1 MSRRPTYKPWLN
13 RSKLSRRRMMVMT
26 GTAGL
31 GAAGLA
37 LVGCGDD
44 DDEAISQAIAQVIE
58 EQAEQAQAA
67 AQVTEEEQVAQ
78 VEQAAEEMEQAAEEA
93 GVDIEQDLIVAQNNL
108 FVSQDQDFSNIHE
121 TQEANVAI
129 NNVLIRNPI
138 IEKQTAGGRSYFSQD
153 STGPWEPMLATDF
166 TLSEDG
172 LVYEFTLREGVVSY
186 NGNELTADDVV
197 FTMAAKINSGGIGT
211 FVADFALEIKRPEQ
225 VVRIDDRTV
234 QFHLDR
240 AYPTFVQ
247 GISNWHAGGIVD
259 STVRLANATEDDPF
273 ATEWATTNS
282 NSFGAYKI
290 ESFIQGE
297 QAVFVANENYVRGS
311 GLNPPK
317 IKKMIWRVVPESA
330 NRLALVRRGDVH
342 VAKQMLAREQLD
354 AETEEGI
361 AIPFAEGNLS
371 FWISTNLDADQWAE
385 TRSRQA
391 FTYALPYDEVIDT
404 VYRGKARRE
413 FGMVPDDIPGAAPE
427 HFERYVQDFDTAR
440 ALLAEAG
447 VPDGFDSDLA
457 FELNFPDSEENAIL
471 IRDAVAN
478 VGIDLNLVGLTPAA
492 STENR
497 VTPEK
502 RQPAFLTRDYAIV
515 KAIPY
520 YLHLFFLSKESIIN
534 WSAYYSPRAQY
545 DQFEAALQAGIAE
558 GDDLA
563 PATLAFYKESQRFLA
578 EDSPMQW
585 MCWTDPQYIWRDNLT
600 GFYGRSDNLIDYGEM
615 EFTS

>member
-44 DDEAISQAIAQVIE
+44 DDEAISQAITQVIE
-58 EQAEQAQAA
+58 EQAEQAQ

-78 VEQAAEEMEQAAEEA
+78 VEQAAEEMGQAAEEA
-93 GVDIEQDLIVAQNNL
+93 GVDIERDLIVAQNNL

-172 LVYEFTLREGVVSY
+172 LVYEFTLREGAISY

-197 FTMAAKINSGGIGT
+197 YTYAAKVVSGGIGQ
-211 FVADFALEIKRPEQ
+211 FVSDFALEIKTAEQ
-225 VVRIDDRTV
+225 VVRVDDRTV
-234 QFHLDR
+234 QFHLSR
-240 AYPTFVQ
+240 PYPTFVQ
-247 GISNWHAGGIVD
+247 GISNHHAGAILD
-259 STVRLANATEDDPF
+259 STVRLEHATEDDPF
-273 ATEWATTNS
+273 STEWATTNS
-282 NSFGAYKI
+282 NGFGAYKI

-311 GLNPPK
+311 GVNPPA

-342 VAKQMLAREQLD
+342 IAKQMLAREQLD

-371 FWISTNLDADQWAE
+371 FWISTNLDKEQWND

-413 FGMVPDDIPGAAPE
+413 FGMVPDDIPGSAPQHWE
-427 HFERYVQDFDTAR
+427 KYVQNFDIAR
-440 ALLAEAG
+440 ELLAQAG
-447 VPDGFDSDLA
+447 VPDGFSSDLA

-471 IRDAVAN
+471 IRNAVAN

-497 VTPEK
+497 VTREK

-520 YLHLFFLSKESIIN
+520 YLHLFFLSEESIIN
-534 WSAYYSPRAQY
+534 WSAYFPGRANY
-545 DQFEAALQAGIAE
+545 DEFEAALQAGIGV

-563 PATLAFYKESQRFLA
+563 QETLDHYGEAQRVLA
-578 EDSPMQW
+578 DDSPMQW
-585 MCWTDPQYIWRDNLT
+585 MAWTDPQYIWRDNLS
-600 GFYGRSDNLIDYGEM
+600 GFYGRSDNLIDYGEVA
-615 EFTS
+615 FTA